1 MKKEIYSEIDS
12 NRFGLEIGKVDE
24 DFFFQDDFKKQ
35 IQSFKDDKF
44 DLIITRINLNN
55 LDLINNLE
63 GIGFKLCDVQSI
75 LYYPFKSHDKSIL
88 PKQNESYTIREF
100 NKTDIDAIVDITAK
114 SFNGYG
120 GHYFND
126 NRLNQKDSL
135 DAYLDWVYNSC
146 INKKIAD
153 QIFVSEKDGEIAGY
167 ISVKTFTRNSQ
178 KLADG
183 VLGAVNPKH
192 RGKGVFQDL
201 AIRLIEWSILNGC
214 DGVENNVL
222 INNYPVIKTYT
233 NLGYKPN
240 KSTVTLHGWVDKMK

>member
-24 DFFFQDDFKKQ
+24 ELFFGDFEKQ

-63 GIGFKLCDVQSI
+63 AKGFKLGDIQTI
-75 LYYPFKSHDKSIL
+75 LYYPFKYHDKSKL
-88 PKQNESYTIREF
+88 PKQNDSYTIREF
-100 NKTDIDAIVDITAK
+100 KKSDIDTIVDITTT
-114 SFNGYG
+114 SFNGYD
-120 GHYFND
+120 GHYFTD
-126 NRLNQKDSL
+126 KRLNQKDSL
-135 DAYLDWVYNSC
+135 DAYSDWVYNSC
-146 INKKIAD
+146 VNKNIAD

-167 ISVKTFTRNSQ
+167 ISVKTFTRGTQ

-192 RGKGVFQDL
+192 RGNGVFQDL
-201 AIRLIEWSILNGC
+201 AVRLIEWSILNGC

-222 INNYPVIKTYT
+222 INNYPVVKTYT

-240 KSTVTLHGWVDKMK
+240 KATVTLHGWVDEMK